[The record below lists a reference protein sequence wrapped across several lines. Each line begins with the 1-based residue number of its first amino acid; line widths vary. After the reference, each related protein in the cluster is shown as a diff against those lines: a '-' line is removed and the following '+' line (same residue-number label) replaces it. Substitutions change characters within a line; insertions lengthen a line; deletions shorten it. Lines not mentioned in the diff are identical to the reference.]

1 MRFCKIFLLG
11 VFLYASIANAQ
22 DVMVDLSVLDN
33 LDTPNQNVSKPIFPV
48 LPKKTDTK
56 INKVA
61 IQKQKKIRQTLNKIK
76 KMCYNI

>member
-1 MRFCKIFLLG
+1 MRFCKIVLLG

-61 IQKQKKIRQTLNKIK
+61 TQKQKKLSNR
-76 KMCYNI
+76 